1 MWQTRCHADGRVTKA
16 HCRVIEADQRVV
28 ATVAT
33 ARHVRSGTARASL
46 TRVVTPRA
54 ALRRAGRRVAGQ
66 GDAVHDAAVPGG
78 IVDGVL
84 LGAAIVP
91 ERERARAPA
100 EAAGGIPTEL
110 IGGGGSREPGGLPP
124 PPVPPA

>member
-66 GDAVHDAAVPGG
+66 GDAGHDAAGPRG
-78 IVDGVL
+78 IVEGGV
-84 LGAAIVP
+84 LGAAVVP
-91 ERERARAPA
+91 EREPAPA
-100 EAAGGIPTEL
+100 P
-110 IGGGGSREPGGLPP
+110 PGG
-124 PPVPPA
+124 A